1 VVRRTTVALA
11 RPLPLR
17 VRLPTPARGVV
28 LWTAGTLAVFLLAYV
43 AARASSVFA
52 VDRLEVRGA
61 AGQVRV
67 EVERA
72 AAWTLGE
79 SLVGLDGD
87 ELVRRLELLPFVR
100 SASYDR
106 AFPNTL
112 RITVVPERPL
122 LRVLQ
127 GKTGWLVSEQGR
139 VMRRFGARKGRSY
152 ARLRLARTEPLAL
165 GETLTEPAV
174 LFALAA
180 LSRLPAEFPAP
191 VRAAHVDGG
200 RITLVVRDGMEL
212 RLGGLL
218 DIELKLAV
226 AARVL
231 DSLTH
236 DEWASLAY
244 VDVSLPERPV
254 AGSNPQVEG

>member
-11 RPLPLR
+11 RPRPLG
-17 VRLPTPARGVV
+17 VRLPTPARGIA
-28 LWTAGTLAVFLLAYV
+28 LWAAGTLAVLLLAYV

-52 VDRLEVRGA
+52 VDELEVRGA
-61 AGQVRV
+61 AGQVRA
-67 EVERA
+67 EAERA

-79 SLVGLDGD
+79 SLVGLDGE
-87 ELVRRLELLPFVR
+87 ELVRRVELLPSVR

-112 RITVVPERPL
+112 RITIVPERPL
-122 LRVLQ
+122 LRVLE
-127 GKTGWLVSEQGR
+127 GKTAWLVSERGR
-139 VMRRFGARKGRSY
+139 VIRRLGAREGRSY
-152 ARLRLARTEPLAL
+152 ARLRLARTEPLAP
-165 GETLTEPAV
+165 GETLTEPAA

-180 LSRLPAEFPAP
+180 VSRLPAGFPVR
-191 VRAAHVDGG
+191 VRAARFGGG
-200 RITLVVRDGMEL
+200 RITLVVRNGMEL
-212 RLGGLL
+212 RLGSLL
-218 DIELKLAV
+218 DVELKLAV